1 MPATKNAMTRYQMI
15 DTMLANRNRAYSIQ
29 DITDELGEKLR
40 EFGQEAVSKRCVEKD
55 LNYLAYDSRFF
66 ISWIGILE
74 LPFCEKKGDSRAPF
88 N

>member
-40 EFGQEAVSKRCVEKD
+40 GKGSELS
-55 LNYLAYDSRFF
+55 
-66 ISWIGILE
+66 GI
-74 LPFCEKKGDSRAPF
+74 
-88 N
+88 